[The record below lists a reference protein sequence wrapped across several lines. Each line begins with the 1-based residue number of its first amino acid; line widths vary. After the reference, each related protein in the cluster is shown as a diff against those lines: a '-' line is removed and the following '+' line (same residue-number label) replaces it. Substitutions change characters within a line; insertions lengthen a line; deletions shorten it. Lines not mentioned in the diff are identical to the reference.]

1 MTVSFG
7 ASALLA
13 DFLKFARA
21 RSVAAVSLIVTGAL
35 LEGIGI
41 MMLVP
46 ILALILGVSG
56 SAEQVPMVEA
66 IFANL
71 GLDAPAQRVGAVL
84 VAFAIVLG
92 LRFIVILARDDLLE
106 RLMEDFV
113 LDLRARAFSYL
124 ACAPW
129 AEVAGVRQGPVSH
142 ALTRDVDRVLGGVG
156 LVVAGCVSAVMIV
169 VQISLALALAPMA
182 TILAAT
188 LGLGLFR
195 LLRPLRNRAALRGKA
210 LTNEDLA
217 MFQTVTGFL
226 RGLKP
231 AKVHG
236 LESAYTSAFER
247 ASGRIAKQNRAF
259 VHDHVLAR
267 LILQTASGGVAI
279 VVLLLGLFVLDSP
292 PENLIVTL
300 IILTRLSMPVQML
313 QSTIQG
319 IRYAAAGY
327 QATRALAD
335 TADRLE
341 VRLDKA
347 PAEPLDQAPEI
358 ALAGVSWLGSDLEQR
373 PVLDAI
379 TARIPSGQVTALIG
393 DSGAGKS
400 TFCDMAVGLLSP
412 DSGDV
417 RIDGASLDSALAAR
431 LRMSVAYVGQEP
443 YMIEESLRYNL
454 CWGCGPRSDAEI
466 WSALEIV
473 GAASLARALDGG
485 LDGSMRAEGTRFSGG
500 ERQRLR
506 LARALL
512 RRPRFLVLD
521 EATNALDLEAEA
533 RVLGRLLA
541 ARDGATVLMV
551 SHRPGIL
558 HLADHVILLDRGR
571 LAETGAVAALAKNPA
586 SRVGALLALG
596 GFRDGSRDGSG
607 AAPGSSPDI
616 CGEK

>member
-1 MTVSFG
+1 MAESFG

-13 DFLKFARA
+13 DFLRFARA
-21 RSVAAVSLIVTGAL
+21 RSAAAISLAVAGAL
-35 LEGIGI
+35 LEGVGI

-46 ILALILGVSG
+46 ILALILGISG
-56 SAEQVPMVEA
+56 SAGQIPIVEST
-66 IFANL
+66 FASL

-84 VAFAIVLG
+84 VAFAAVLG
-92 LRFIVILARDDLLE
+92 LRFAVILVRDDLLE
-106 RLMEDFV
+106 RLKEDFV

-124 ACAPW
+124 SSAPW

-142 ALTRDVDRVLGGVG
+142 ALTRDIDRVTGGVG
-156 LVVAGCVSAVMIV
+156 LVVAGGVSAVMIV
-169 VQISLALALAPMA
+169 VQVALALALAPLA
-182 TILAAT
+182 TVLAAT

-195 LLRPLRNRAALRGKA
+195 ALRPLRNRAALRGKA
-210 LTNEDLA
+210 LTSEDLA

-231 AKVHG
+231 AKAHG
-236 LESAYTSAFER
+236 LESAYTTAFER
-247 ASGRIAKQNRAF
+247 ASGSIARQNRAF
-259 VHDHVLAR
+259 VRDHVLAR

-279 VVLLLGLFVLDSP
+279 IVLLLGLFVLDAP

-300 IILTRLSMPVQML
+300 IILTRLSMPVQMI

-327 QATRALAD
+327 QTTRALAD
-335 TADRLE
+335 TADKLE
-341 VRLDKA
+341 ARAYQA
-347 PAEPLDQAPEI
+347 PAEPLDHAPEI

-373 PVLDAI
+373 SVLDAI

-417 RIDGASLDSALAAR
+417 RIDGAPLDNALAAR

-466 WSALEIV
+466 WAALEIV

-558 HLADHVILLDRGR
+558 RLADHVILLDRGR
-571 LAETGAVAALAKNPA
+571 LAETGPVAALAKDPA
-586 SRVGALLALG
+586 SRVGALLALNGLRGRPRG
-596 GFRDGSRDGSG
+596 GPEDGPG
-607 AAPGSSPDI
+607 AALDI
-616 CGEK
+616 FGEK